1 MAKCRRLSKNLLQG
15 VISVGWQLWATKM
28 RRMRVTVL
36 YFAVLRERLARGQ
49 ESVALEPGSSVA
61 ELLELLGEKEPLL
74 VSARRSLQVAVNQ
87 EMVPDSYVLTEGDE
101 VALIPPVSGGA
112 SLCRLSHEPL
122 QWQEV
127 VDAVSGKTQ
136 GGIAVFCGVVR
147 DHNDGK
153 QVVRLDYEAYDAMA
167 LTKMAQIIQRIET
180 EVPASRVAMVHR
192 VGSLQIGDTAVL
204 VAASAPHRA
213 EAFAACRQA
222 IEALKKEVPIW
233 KKEFSPD
240 GAEWLG

>member
-1 MAKCRRLSKNLLQG
+1 
-15 VISVGWQLWATKM
+15 
-28 RRMRVTVL
+28 
-36 YFAVLRERLARGQ
+36 
-49 ESVALEPGSSVA
+49 
-61 ELLELLGEKEPLL
+61 
-74 VSARRSLQVAVNQ
+74 
-87 EMVPDSYVLTEGDE
+87 
-101 VALIPPVSGGA
+101 
-112 SLCRLSHEPL
+112 
-122 QWQEV
+122 
-127 VDAVSGKTQ
+127 
-136 GGIAVFCGVVR
+136 
-147 DHNDGK
+147 
-153 QVVRLDYEAYDAMA
+153 
-167 LTKMAQIIQRIET
+167 MAQIIKRIEA

>member
-1 MAKCRRLSKNLLQG
+1 
-15 VISVGWQLWATKM
+15 
-28 RRMRVTVL
+28 
-36 YFAVLRERLARGQ
+36 
-49 ESVALEPGSSVA
+49 
-61 ELLELLGEKEPLL
+61 
-74 VSARRSLQVAVNQ
+74 
-87 EMVPDSYVLTEGDE
+87 
-101 VALIPPVSGGA
+101 
-112 SLCRLSHEPL
+112 
-122 QWQEV
+122 
-127 VDAVSGKTQ
+127 
-136 GGIAVFCGVVR
+136 
-147 DHNDGK
+147 
-153 QVVRLDYEAYDAMA
+153 
-167 LTKMAQIIQRIET
+167 MAQIIQRIET